1 MNKWFEGFRLGLG
14 VHAEDPPAGGDGKGG
29 TGGGAGAGAGADAGA
44 GTGKEGEVVL
54 TAMQYNALLDRLD
67 ELETESAAGG
77 KPKGGTVDDVDDLVK
92 DGKGGKP
99 AGGEGLTEEQVNK
112 LTPAQLTKL
121 ILTSVQTMNVQ
132 ATQPL
137 LVRLEEI
144 RIGAEI
150 KDLKKDPEIAKD
162 FDSLKEQIFQV
173 ASRNPN
179 LSIEEA
185 YYLAKQKAPKKK
197 DEGGEKQDKDVLRNL
212 PKRRIPGE
220 KPGGGAGG
228 VLDATPQTRTSA
240 AALAIEQMKKAGQL

>member
-1 MNKWFEGFRLGLG
+1 MNKWYEGFRLGLG

-29 TGGGAGAGAGADAGA
+29 TGGTGGADGGTGA
-44 GTGKEGEVVL
+44 DGGAGKEGEVVL

-67 ELETESAAGG
+67 ELETESANG
-77 KPKGGTVDDVDDLVK
+77 KPKGGTGDEVDDLVK
-92 DGKGGKP
+92 DGKGKP
-99 AGGEGLTEEQVNK
+99 AGGGEGLTEEQVNK
-112 LTPAQLTKL
+112 MTPAQLTKL

-185 YYLAKQKAPKKK
+185 YYLAKKNAPKPK
-197 DEGGEKQDKDVLRNL
+197 DNGGEKQDKDVLRTL

-228 VLDATPQTRTSA
+228 VLDATPHTRTSA